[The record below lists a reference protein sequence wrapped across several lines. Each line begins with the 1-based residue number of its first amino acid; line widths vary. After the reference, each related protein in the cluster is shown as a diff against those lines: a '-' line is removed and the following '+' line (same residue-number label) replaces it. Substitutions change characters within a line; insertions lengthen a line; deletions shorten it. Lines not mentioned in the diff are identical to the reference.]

1 MPITPSDIEHKTFST
16 ALRGYDLDE
25 VDDFL
30 DEIVVALRDLHGEL
44 TAAKAKVA
52 ELEQSRGSSPV
63 LAAGGDEAAVGRV
76 LILAQ
81 QAADQTVEEAKA
93 EADQLSS
100 EARAEAERTL
110 SEARTEADSFEAD
123 REQRREAA
131 ETEMAELSV
140 LVSSVRNQLALFAT
154 SVADKLDEMDSTIES
169 ADLDAISDMEDL
181 EDIVDEAGNGAE
193 EAFAE
198 LTGAHE
204 IAQDDLED
212 VVPENAE
219 LDLDAGTDAD
229 EDLEADMGSETGPDS
244 LDIEDEESPP
254 TTSRRRT
261 KERSRTGTRKTGTTR
276 TTGTR
281 RSSPSSRSVLA
292 GVGLDGEPHSR
303 GHRGRTSHRSVSS
316 NGSPIWRVP
325 PRR

>member
-44 TAAKAKVA
+44 TAARAKIA
-52 ELEQSRGSSPV
+52 ELEQSKGSSPAP
-63 LAAGGDEAAVGRV
+63 AAGGDEAAVGRV

-81 QAADQTVEEAKA
+81 QAADKTVEEAKA
-93 EADQLSS
+93 EADQLL
-100 EARAEAERTL
+100 EQARAEAERTL

-131 ETEMAELSV
+131 MAEMAELSV
-140 LVSSVRNQLALFAT
+140 LVSSVRNQLALLAT

-181 EDIVDEAGNGAE
+181 EGIVDEAGNGAE

-204 IAQDDLED
+204 IAQDDLEE
-212 VVPENAE
+212 VAPENAE

-229 EDLEADMGSETGPDS
+229 EDLEADTGSETASDESTVDEGEV
-244 LDIEDEESPP
+244 ED
-254 TTSRRRT
+254 
-261 KERSRTGTRKTGTTR
+261 G
-276 TTGTR
+276 
-281 RSSPSSRSVLA
+281 
-292 GVGLDGEPHSR
+292 D
-303 GHRGRTSHRSVSS
+303 
-316 NGSPIWRVP
+316 
-325 PRR
+325 